1 MNTSEERP
9 EVEQNSRGK
18 AEMVWTFA
26 EKGWWIYWT
35 KDAKYGA
42 AKQEMEKKKTMVV
55 VVNDM
60 KRTSVTE
67 QDTSD
72 RVKWSHPYQ
81 VRH

>member
-9 EVEQNSRGK
+9 EVEQNSKGK

-42 AKQEMEKKKTMVV
+42 AKQEMEKKKTTQKI
-55 VVNDM
+55 DGC
-60 KRTSVTE
+60 SE
-67 QDTSD
+67 WHEED
-72 RVKWSHPYQ
+72 
-81 VRH
+81 